1 MAISYSW
8 NCKNV
13 DTYPTGSDNK
23 NDVIHTICWQYT
35 ATEGEYSA
43 QETGVT
49 HVDTDDLSSFT
60 EFSNL
65 TNSDIV
71 GWVEPT
77 ISYSRLREMKS
88 KLDAQINKKK
98 SPTSVPKQVAD

>member
-23 NDVIHTICWQYT
+23 NDVIHTIHWEYNGK
-35 ATEGEYSA
+35 EGEHSA
-43 QETGVT
+43 QVLGVT
-49 HVDTDDLSSFT
+49 QLDTDDLSSFT

-77 ISYSRLREMKS
+77 ISYTKLTEMKS
-88 KLDAQINKKK
+88 KLDAQINQKK
-98 SPTSVPKQVAD
+98 SPTSVKKQVAD

>member
-23 NDVIHTICWQYT
+23 NDVIHTVCWQYK

-49 HVDTDDLSSFT
+49 HLDTDDLSSFT
-60 EFSNL
+60 EFSSL

-77 ISYSRLREMKS
+77 ISYTKLTEMKS
-88 KLDAQINKKK
+88 KLDAQINQKK
-98 SPTSVPKQVAD
+98 SPTSVKKQVAD